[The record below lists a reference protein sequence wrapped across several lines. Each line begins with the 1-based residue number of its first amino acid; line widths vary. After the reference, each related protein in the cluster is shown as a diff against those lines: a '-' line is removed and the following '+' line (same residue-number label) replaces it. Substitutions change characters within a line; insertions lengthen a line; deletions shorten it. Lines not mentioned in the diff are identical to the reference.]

1 MRLQPYAKS
10 SCRVHKGYAIIW
22 RAIED
27 NGFFSYRV
35 TFNNRSESLALEA
48 KPHGSMQTAKQT
60 AHDWLNSQPLKTPP
74 KGFAFAN
81 ANPRTLDGESNDCV
95 VRALSLAFNKP
106 YEQVHAVC
114 QRAGRTKGRG
124 MNTLMINKAIAELT
138 GQADAQLQRQQR
150 AQTFT
155 TFARDHKV
163 GNYVVI
169 KRGHAIALI
178 DGVFHDAGSVGEPRA
193 IVKAVFKVK

>member
-1 MRLQPYAKS
+1 MRPYAK
-10 SCRVHKGYAIIW
+10 CARKGTQGYAIIW
-22 RAIED
+22 A
-27 NGFFSYRV
+27 YRDYTSACANV
-35 TFNNRSESLALEA
+35 RFYITFNQRNTPPSVNSESYPTLEWA
-48 KPHGSMQTAKQT
+48 KGYAHAWLRDQPAKQ
-60 AHDWLNSQPLKTPP
+60 APR
-74 KGFAFAN
+74 GFAFAS
-81 ANPRTLDGESNDCV
+81 ANPRTLDSESNDCV

-106 YEQVHAVC
+106 YADVHAVC

-124 MNTLMINKAIAELT
+124 MNTPMINKAIAELT
-138 GQADAQLQRQQR
+138 DQTDAQLQRQQR

-193 IVKAVFKVK
+193 IVKAVF